1 MDAIYFKRPEEFRD
15 WLADHHDQETELVV
29 GFYKKGTGI
38 PSMTW
43 AEAVDEALCYGWI
56 DGRGNRVDEQ
66 RYTIRFS
73 PRKPSS
79 IWSDRNIKRVEAL
92 TAEARMQPAGV
103 RAFEARSEERSR
115 VYSFEQDSVSL
126 SPAFEQ
132 RLKENEAA
140 WHFFRDQAPWYQRA
154 AIHWVMTAK
163 RESTRERRME
173 QLITD
178 SARNL
183 TIPPLTRRK

>member
-1 MDAIYFKRPEEFRD
+1 MDAIYFKRPEEFRA

-92 TAEARMQPAGV
+92 TAEGRMQPAGV

-115 VYSFEQDSVSL
+115 VYSFEQDSISL

-178 SARNL
+178 SARNQ